1 LSAVTLYEGVLDIAR
16 DIPSRDTT
24 LLAVAANLVA
34 RRELNSNLVPAVM
47 QAVTQVHQE
56 TGVLARRG
64 QFPSVDFV
72 DLPMNTAARHY
83 IRNGPSF
90 LFRWLPYTAAVYLD
104 RLKIMLVP
112 FIALMIPLFR
122 FAPQIYQWRVRHKIY
137 RWYEAV
143 REIDATLQADPGKA
157 HDEEVVRRIKNLE
170 DEVAAVSVPLSYTG
184 ELYNLRLHIRLLA
197 DKVAGAS
204 TESAVHS

>member
-1 LSAVTLYEGVLDIAR
+1 
-16 DIPSRDTT
+16 
-24 LLAVAANLVA
+24 
-34 RRELNSNLVPAVM
+34 
-47 QAVTQVHQE
+47 
-56 TGVLARRG
+56 
-64 QFPSVDFV
+64 
-72 DLPMNTAARHY
+72 MNTAARHY

-204 TESAVHS
+204 TESAAHS